1 MGKSNF
7 YHVTET
13 GAIVVMKGLREAI
26 AAGKRSGYAW
36 LDYCDPTPAELS
48 KLIEPLRIHPLS
60 IEDCTDENQIPK
72 IEDFPSNTFML
83 FNDFRYAEQSL
94 AIREVD
100 IIIGSRFLVTVHRGD
115 EGDTLVAG
123 VERLAGLERE
133 SIRQGPA
140 FLLHVLLDLVVDR
153 KFIEIERMEEEL
165 GRMEEG
171 LLGDLEHFEPANLLH
186 LRRDLLAARKSL
198 FYERENIRQ
207 GPAFL
212 LHVLLD
218 LVVDR
223 KFVEIERMEEEL
235 GETEDG
241 LIGDVE
247 HFDPTQLLHLRRDLL
262 AARKSL
268 FYEREILVRVCRRD
282 CPFVGERAI
291 YMFRDIYDHL
301 ARLFELTETSRDM
314 VTSLMEMHLSMLNN
328 QMAQA
333 ANVTNATVR
342 RLTFI
347 TTIFMPLTLLAGI
360 GGMSEWSMMTGPSNW
375 RIAYPLFIL
384 GMLII
389 AAINYI
395 ILVRWDRRT
404 RAGT

>member
-1 MGKSNF
+1 MGAEAEGKPPRTEAIGVSISRRTGMEGKRISMGKSNF
-7 YHVTET
+7 YHVTEAGT
-13 GAIVVMKGLREAI
+13 IVAKRDWREAVT
-26 AAGKRSGYAW
+26 AGKKSGYTW
-36 LDYCDPTPAELS
+36 LDYCEPSAAELS
-48 KLIEPLRIHPLS
+48 ELAQPLRIHPLS
-60 IEDCTDENQIPK
+60 IEDCTDSNQIPK

-83 FNDFRYAEQSL
+83 FNDFQYVDRCLSIQ
-94 AIREVD
+94 EVD
-100 IIIGSRFLVTVHRGD
+100 VIIGAHFLVTVHRG
-115 EGDTLVAG
+115 ETSESLLAA

-133 SIRQGPA
+133 SIR
-140 FLLHVLLDLVVDR
+140 H
-153 KFIEIERMEEEL
+153 
-165 GRMEEG
+165 
-171 LLGDLEHFEPANLLH
+171 
-186 LRRDLLAARKSL
+186 
-198 FYERENIRQ
+198 

-235 GETEDG
+235 GRTEDG
-241 LIGDVE
+241 LLADLD
-247 HFDPTQLLHLRRDLL
+247 HFEPARLLHLRRDLL

-282 CPFVGERAI
+282 CPFVSDKAI

-360 GGMSEWSMMTGPSNW
+360 GGMSEWTMMTGQANW
-375 RIAYPLFIL
+375 KIAYPLFIAA
-384 GMLII
+384 MLIVG
-389 AAINYI
+389 AVNYYL
-395 ILVRWDRRT
+395 LVRWDQKT
-404 RAGT
+404 RANA

>member
-1 MGKSNF
+1 MEGKRIPMVQSNF
-7 YHVTET
+7 YHVTSA
-13 GAIVVMKGLREAI
+13 GAIVATAGWQ
-26 AAGKRSGYAW
+26 AALKASKKSGYAW

-48 KLIEPLRIHPLS
+48 ELIEPLRIHPLS

-83 FNDFRYAEQSL
+83 FNDFHYTDHAL
-94 AIREVD
+94 AIHEVD
-100 IIIGSRFLVTVHRGD
+100 IIIGAHFLVTVHRG
-115 EGDTLVAG
+115 EMGDSLLSG

-153 KFIEIERMEEEL
+153 KFVELERMEEEL
-165 GRMEEG
+165 G
-171 LLGDLEHFEPANLLH
+171 
-186 LRRDLLAARKSL
+186 
-198 FYERENIRQ
+198 Q
-207 GPAFL
+207 
-212 LHVLLD
+212 
-218 LVVDR
+218 
-223 KFVEIERMEEEL
+223 
-235 GETEDG
+235 TEDG
-241 LIGDVE
+241 LLADPE
-247 HFDPTQLLHLRRDLL
+247 HFDPSGLLHLRRDLL

-282 CPFVGERAI
+282 CPFVGSKAI

-301 ARLFELTETSRDM
+301 ARLFELTETSRDI

-328 QMAQA
+328 QMAQS

-360 GGMSEWSMMTGPSNW
+360 GGMSEWSMMTGPANW
-375 RIAYPLFIL
+375 RIAYPLFML
-384 GMLII
+384 GMVVI
-389 AAINYI
+389 AVVNYI
-395 ILVRWDRRT
+395 LLVRWDRKT
-404 RAGT
+404 RGTG

>member
-1 MGKSNF
+1 MGQSNF
-7 YHVTET
+7 YHVTAT
-13 GAIVVMKGLREAI
+13 GAILAMRGWREAI

-36 LDYCDPTPAELS
+36 LDYRDPTPAELAQ
-48 KLIEPLRIHPLS
+48 LIKPLRIHPLS

-72 IEDFPSNTFML
+72 IEDFPTNTFML
-83 FNDFRYAEQSL
+83 FNDFHYLDHAL
-94 AIREVD
+94 VIHEVD
-100 IIIGSRFLVTVHRGD
+100 VIIGSHFLVTVHQG
-115 EGDTLVAG
+115 EAGESPLAG
-123 VERLAGLERE
+123 VARLVGLERE

-153 KFIEIERMEEEL
+153 KFVELERMEEEL
-165 GRMEEG
+165 GQTEES
-171 LLGDLEHFEPANLLH
+171 LLDDPEHFSP
-186 LRRDLLAARKSL
+186 
-198 FYERENIRQ
+198 
-207 GPAFL
+207 G
-212 LHVLLD
+212 
-218 LVVDR
+218 
-223 KFVEIERMEEEL
+223 
-235 GETEDG
+235 G
-241 LIGDVE
+241 
-247 HFDPTQLLHLRRDLL
+247 LLHLRRDLL

-282 CPFVGERAI
+282 CPFVGEKAI

-328 QMAQA
+328 QMAQS

-375 RIAYPLFIL
+375 RIAYPLFML
-384 GMLII
+384 GMVVI
-389 AAINYI
+389 AGVNYY
-395 ILVRWDRRT
+395 LLARWDKKT
-404 RAGT
+404 RAAG

>member
-1 MGKSNF
+1 MSKSNF
-7 YHVTET
+7 YHVTPAGT
-13 GAIVVMKGLREAI
+13 IVPKRGWREAI
-26 AAGKRSGYAW
+26 AAGKKSGYTW
-36 LDYCDPTPAELS
+36 LDYCDPTAAELS
-48 KLIEPLRIHPLS
+48 QLIEPLHVHPLS
-60 IEDCTDENQIPK
+60 IEDCTDSNQIPK
-72 IEDFPSNTFML
+72 IEDFPANTFML
-83 FNDFRYAEQSL
+83 FNDFSYADHEL

-100 IIIGSRFLVTVHRGD
+100 VIIGSHFLVTVHRGD
-115 EGDTLVAG
+115 AGDSLLAG
-123 VERLAGLERE
+123 VERFAGL
-133 SIRQGPA
+133 
-140 FLLHVLLDLVVDR
+140 
-153 KFIEIERMEEEL
+153 
-165 GRMEEG
+165 
-171 LLGDLEHFEPANLLH
+171 
-186 LRRDLLAARKSL
+186 
-198 FYERENIRQ
+198 ERENIRQ

-235 GETEDG
+235 GVTEDG

-262 AARKSL
+262 TARKSL

-291 YMFRDIYDHL
+291 YSFRDIYDHL

-389 AAINYI
+389 AAVNYI
-395 ILVRWDRRT
+395 ILVRWDRKT
-404 RAGT
+404 REGA

>member
-26 AAGKRSGYAW
+26 AAGRRSGYAW

-83 FNDFRYAEQSL
+83 FNDFRYADQAL

-171 LLGDLEHFEPANLLH
+171 LLGDLEHF
-186 LRRDLLAARKSL
+186 
-198 FYERENIRQ
+198 
-207 GPAFL
+207 
-212 LHVLLD
+212 
-218 LVVDR
+218 
-223 KFVEIERMEEEL
+223 
-235 GETEDG
+235 
-241 LIGDVE
+241 
-247 HFDPTQLLHLRRDLL
+247 DPSSLLHLRRDLL

-282 CPFVGERAI
+282 CPFVNEKAI

-328 QMAQA
+328 QMAQS

-360 GGMSEWSMMTGPSNW
+360 GGMSEWTMMTGQPNW
-375 RIAYPLFIL
+375 KIAYPLFIL
-384 GMLII
+384 GMVVIGLV
-389 AAINYI
+389 NYV
-395 ILVRWDRRT
+395 LLARWDRRT
-404 RAGT
+404 RANA